1 MRYELQGLDCPS
13 CAAKIEGEIKKLKG
27 LSDITVNFATKT
39 IDLDP
44 EYEEDVAKVI
54 QKVEPHVKLVPRNLS
69 SEKRKEMAENSKANL
84 MLKLLNI
91 ILSAVILTLGI
102 ILSPRLH
109 GNYEILEYGI
119 FLAAYFLAGGE
130 VIQTALRNI
139 IRGQVFDENFLMT
152 VATIGAFAI
161 HELPE
166 AVGVMLFYSVG
177 EYFQDL
183 AVSRSRRSIAE
194 LMDIRPD
201 YANLIIG
208 DEIHKVAP
216 DTVSIGERILI
227 RPGEKVPLDGEV
239 LEGESYV
246 DTSALTGESVPRRM
260 HPGEKIKAGMVNGH
274 GLLKVKVE
282 KTFGESSVSKILNLV
297 ESASGRKARTEQ
309 FITKF
314 ARYYTPAVVFGAIAI
329 ALIPPLVF
337 PGQSFNK
344 WLYRA
349 LTMLVISC
357 PCALVVSIPL
367 GYFGGIGGASRKG
380 ILVKGANFLE
390 ALTNVD
396 TVIFDKTGT
405 LTKGVFKVTDIKAQ
419 IGFSKEEVLRLA
431 AHAEVHSSHPIAKS
445 ILEAFN
451 GHVDKKAVEDYKE
464 IAGLGIMAKVG
475 GKMVLA
481 GNEKLMKREGIAV
494 DHDDFTG
501 TVVHIAVDGSYAG
514 YITISDEI
522 RPDSARAIKELKA
535 LGIRKTVMLTGD
547 AADTASS
554 IATELGI
561 DEYYAE
567 LLPED
572 KVLKLEQLQ
581 GSGDTRHKVV
591 FAGDGINDAPVIT
604 RADVGIAMGGLG
616 SDAAIEAADVVIMED
631 MPSKVAEAIKIARH
645 TKKIVIQNIV
655 FALVVKIVFLGMG
668 AVGAASMWEA
678 VFADVGVA
686 LLTVLNST
694 RTLVAKT
701 K

>member
-216 DTVSIGERILI
+216 ETVSIGERILI

-554 IATELGI
+554 IARELGI